1 MRNSLKLYAAT
12 MSAAVLAVSGCS
24 SHSTQEEANA
34 TPAASEAASDTA
46 APSDVAATET
56 PAAAPAA
63 SESAA
68 PEAKPS
74 ATASA
79 KPTPEAAAKP
89 VAVAAVTPPAAFAR
103 CAVCHDAEKGGAT
116 KIGPNLWG
124 VYGTKAGEI
133 KGFAFSDALKNSGLK
148 WDDATLDQWI
158 SGPMKMVPGTAM
170 AFPGIKDPAKR
181 AEIVAFLKQA
191 R

>member
-24 SHSTQEEANA
+24 SHSADEEATA
-34 TPAASEAASDTA
+34 TPAASETASDM
-46 APSDVAATET
+46 APAGDAVATES
-56 PAAAPAA
+56 PAAASTA
-63 SESAA
+63 SASAT

-74 ATASA
+74 ATLSA
-79 KPTPEAAAKP
+79 KSTPVATAKP
-89 VAVAAVTPPAAFAR
+89 VPVAVVTPPAAFAR
-103 CAVCHDAEKGGAT
+103 CAVCHNAEKGAGA

-124 VYGTKAGEI
+124 VYGTKAGDI
-133 KGFAFSDALKNSGLK
+133 AGFTFTDALKNSGLT
-148 WDDATLDQWI
+148 WNEATLDQWI
-158 SGPMKMVPGTAM
+158 SGPMKMVPGTSM
-170 AFPGIKDPAKR
+170 GFPGIKDPAKR